1 MFALKEKNRFIF
13 ICVAKAEDEFQKK
26 INAAFSNW
34 RGMQQQG
41 SNKQIAEFLEKYD
54 KVIVTVESYN
64 VELTGRAAP
73 ADK

>member
-1 MFALKEKNRFIF
+1 MFALKEKSRFVF
-13 ICVAKAEDEFQKK
+13 ICVSKTDDEFQRK

-41 SNKQIAEFLEKYD
+41 SNKQIAEFLEKYE

-64 VELTGRAAP
+64 VELRGRAL
-73 ADK
+73 